1 MSHTSDISTKSNL
14 TDTANEGKTLTETKD
29 YVADK
34 GDDKGGKEK
43 STAQQMESFQKNKIA
58 TDPAKDPA
66 AGVQTKHKDFA
77 GAEKMQG

>member
-1 MSHTSDISTKSNL
+1 MSHTSDISNKSNL
-14 TDTANEGKTLTETKD
+14 TDTANEGKKLTETKD

-34 GDDKGGKEK
+34 GDDKGGKEQ